1 MRILLEWEAV
11 EQTQPNG
18 RRGRRHGS
26 GALEGY
32 GPSGWDVVLLLLDLG
47 IESSGQHSGA
57 KGLVIEA
64 VKRMMEKDDG
74 ESLS

>member
-1 MRILLEWEAV
+1 M
-11 EQTQPNG
+11 
-18 RRGRRHGS
+18 
-26 GALEGY
+26 
-32 GPSGWDVVLLLLDLG
+32 VLLLLDLG